1 MGKVRRQDRAAGAVE
16 AAALAL
22 VGGWVTFLARRQ
34 EQLDESSLLLHVSG
48 HDLRLLQREML
59 PRVLFVL
66 HVLSAAAVIWALVR
80 PHRLSNAL
88 HELSR

>member
-22 VGGWVTFLARRQ
+22 VGIWATLMARRQ
-34 EQLDESSLLLHVSG
+34 EQLDASSLLLHESG

-59 PRVLFVL
+59 PRVLFAL
-66 HVLSAAAVIWALVR
+66 HVLSAAAVVWALVR
-80 PHRLSNAL
+80 PHRLPSAL
-88 HELSR
+88 HDLSR